1 MAKHCCPQSLT
12 DINFAWGGSERG
24 HMPFRHLLDGGV
36 FSAEQ
41 VTAMGQAY
49 EAVRQKLHDRG
60 QPAVVNEVIAQ
71 RIIELAK
78 RETLTAQELAGRAL
92 ASFGLKGER

>member
-1 MAKHCCPQSLT
+1 
-12 DINFAWGGSERG
+12 
-24 HMPFRHLLDGGV
+24 MPFRNLLDGGI

-49 EAVRQKLHDRG
+49 EAVRQKLHDRD
-60 QPAVVNEVIAQ
+60 QPAVVNGVIAG

-78 RETLTAQELAGRAL
+78 REALTRHEAERAL
-92 ASFGLKGER
+92 ASLGLAGER

>member
-1 MAKHCCPQSLT
+1 
-12 DINFAWGGSERG
+12 
-24 HMPFRHLLDGGV
+24 MPFRHLLDGGI

-49 EAVRQKLHDRG
+49 ESVRQKLHDRG
-60 QPAVVNEVIAQ
+60 QPAVVNEVIAR

-78 RETLTAQELAGRAL
+78 GEALTGHELAERAL
-92 ASFGLKGER
+92 ASFGLAGER

>member
-1 MAKHCCPQSLT
+1 
-12 DINFAWGGSERG
+12 
-24 HMPFRHLLDGGV
+24 MPFRHLLGGGV

-41 VTAMGQAY
+41 VTVMAQAY

-60 QPAVVNEVIAQ
+60 QPAVVNEVVAR

-78 RETLTAQELAGRAL
+78 REALTAHQLAERAL
-92 ASFGLKGER
+92 ASFGLAGER

>member
-1 MAKHCCPQSLT
+1 
-12 DINFAWGGSERG
+12 
-24 HMPFRHLLDGGV
+24 MPFRHLLDGGV

-60 QPAVVNEVIAQ
+60 QPAVVNEVIAR

-78 RETLTAQELAGRAL
+78 IELAKREALTGHDLAERAL
-92 ASFGLKGER
+92 ASFGLAGER